1 MATITLS
8 TAVGNSML
16 TQLLTALDVSGAGSH
31 ATCKLYTGA
40 KPANTGV
47 APDGTT
53 QRLLGTLTMAYPSGT
68 IASKAMTFD
77 AITSDASADYTG
89 TCTWA
94 RFATGAGAA
103 VVDVDASTIGGAG
116 FLQMNTTSI
125 VAGGPISAAS
135 CVISI

>member
-16 TQLLTALDVSGAGSH
+16 
-31 ATCKLYTGA
+31 
-40 KPANTGV
+40 
-47 APDGTT
+47 
-53 QRLLGTLTMAYPSGT
+53 AYPSGT

-77 AITSDASADYTG
+77 AITSDASADDTG

>member
-8 TAVGNSML
+8 TTVGNSML
-16 TQLLTALDVSGAGSH
+16 SQLLAALDASGAGSH

-53 QRLLGTLTMAYPSGT
+53 QRLLGTLTTSYPSGT
-68 IASKAMTFD
+68 VAGKALTFD
-77 AITSDASADYTG
+77 AITQDAAADDTG

-94 RFATGAGAA
+94 RFSTGAGVAI
-103 VVDVDASTIGGAG
+103 VDVDASTIGGAG

-125 VAGGPISAAS
+125 VAGGPISAS
-135 CVISI
+135 TCVISI